1 MKEKIPYQVTDL
13 TNNKVLILAA
23 HADDEILGCG
33 GTLIK
38 HLRAKDQVRIII
50 LTDDIISINQ
60 TRRKKEAQ
68 RVFDLLKIK
77 DVRWLGFKDGQLSS
91 ELSAGYLQKEIKVFL
106 PTLIYTP
113 GEQEIHPDHVA
124 LAKATQE
131 AFIMLKKELPLILA
145 SYEISSPLL
154 PNTLVDITKE
164 ANLKFKALKYY
175 SSQLAQN
182 DYLTKIKGLNR
193 YRTYTLP
200 KNIKYAEAFQI
211 IK

>member
-1 MKEKIPYQVTDL
+1 MKEKIPYKVTDL

-33 GTLIK
+33 GSLIK
-38 HLRAKDQVRIII
+38 HLKAKDQVRIII
-50 LTDDIISINQ
+50 LTNDIVSLNQ
-60 TRRKKEAQ
+60 ARRKKEAQ
-68 RVFDLLKIK
+68 KVFDLLRIK

-91 ELSAGYLQKEIKVFL
+91 ELSVGYLQKEIKVFL
-106 PTLIYTP
+106 PTLIYAP
-113 GEQEIHPDHVA
+113 GEQEIHPDHIA

-131 AFIMLKKELPLILA
+131 AFASLKKELPLTLA

-154 PNTLVDITKE
+154 PNVLVDITKE

-200 KNIKYAEAFQI
+200 KNIRYAEAFRI
-211 IK
+211 IN